1 MINRSLIRL
10 KIVQLLYAF
19 SQNEGKN
26 PETAYKELDFSLEKT
41 QDLYHYLLST
51 LLELRKLAATRDN
64 VRLARERR
72 TGITSENASADA
84 LFAANR
90 CIEKLGANQEM
101 MDFLENKKQ
110 EWSEEPAF
118 IKNLYEEIL
127 DSDDFKTYAQ
137 QKEHSFQD
145 DKELVLKIYRRS
157 IVDNDKAS
165 EILEDHSLYWN
176 DDKDTVDSFI
186 LKTIKKLKEDTP
198 DEAPLLPFFLK
209 DEDRNFAHQ
218 LFRAAITRATELQ
231 EMIAAQCKNWD
242 FGRLALMDVMILQTA
257 LAEILTF
264 DDIPL
269 NVSFNEYIEIA
280 KVYSTPQSP
289 SFVNATLDGIV
300 AKCQKEGMTTKEKG
314 K

>member
-19 SQNEGKN
+19 SQNEGKD
-26 PETAYKELDFSLEKT
+26 PEAAYKELDFSLEKT
-41 QDLYHYLLST
+41 QDLFHYLLST

-72 TGITSENASADA
+72 TGIASADASADA

-90 CIEKLGANQEM
+90 WIAKLGANREM
-101 MDFLENKKQ
+101 IDFLENKKQ

-127 DSDDFKTYAQ
+127 ESEDFKAYAQ
-137 QKEHSFQD
+137 QETHSFQD
-145 DKELVLKIYRRS
+145 DKELVLKIYREK
-157 IVDNDKAS
+157 IVDNDNLA

-186 LKTIKKLKEDTP
+186 LKTINNLKENTP

-209 DEDRNFAHQ
+209 DADRNFAHQ
-218 LFRAAITRATELQ
+218 LFRAAITRAPEMREL
-231 EMIAAQCKNWD
+231 IAAQCRNWD
-242 FGRLALMDVMILQTA
+242 FARLALMDVMILQTA

-264 DDIPL
+264 DNIPL

-289 SFVNATLDGIV
+289 SFINATLDNIV
-300 AKCQKEGMTTKEKG
+300 ARCRQEGMTTKERG

>member
-19 SQNEGKN
+19 SQNEGKD

-64 VRLARERR
+64 VRLARARR
-72 TGITSENASADA
+72 TGIASENASADA

-127 DSDDFKTYAQ
+127 DSDDFNIRPTKGAQ
-137 QKEHSFQD
+137 FP
-145 DKELVLKIYRRS
+145 RRQRTRPE
-157 IVDNDKAS
+157 NLPPK
-165 EILEDHSLYWN
+165 HRGQRQSL
-176 DDKDTVDSFI
+176 
-186 LKTIKKLKEDTP
+186 
-198 DEAPLLPFFLK
+198 
-209 DEDRNFAHQ
+209 RN
-218 LFRAAITRATELQ
+218 
-231 EMIAAQCKNWD
+231 
-242 FGRLALMDVMILQTA
+242 
-257 LAEILTF
+257 
-264 DDIPL
+264 P
-269 NVSFNEYIEIA
+269 
-280 KVYSTPQSP
+280 
-289 SFVNATLDGIV
+289 
-300 AKCQKEGMTTKEKG
+300 
-314 K
+314 